1 MKYIFKTYSKIEV
14 TALLN
19 TYLIRIEFKKKC
31 ENRLIQNNFFKLK

>member
-19 TYLIRIEFKKKC
+19 TYLIRVEFKK
-31 ENRLIQNNFFKLK
+31 NM